1 MISLERTGNTYFHCR
16 GLKPAASISFTMSLK
31 GTWNTRRLSRA

>member
-1 MISLERTGNTYFHCR
+1 MISLERTGSTYFHCR